1 MEQLH
6 INKSIVQQFYTDI
19 IGQQNAHAVDR
30 LLTDSY
36 IQHNPMVKTGKA
48 GLLETLEVLKSLPK
62 DANQPT
68 PELGM
73 IAEGDL
79 VFTHFKV
86 AFAGQQKLVAEMFRL
101 ENGLI
106 AEHWDAIQAIDDYAW
121 EQVVSMPN
129 GQQGAQPLTDVSYRK
144 IQQLYNEVL
153 LPQQYKNLER
163 FLVAQVTLHA
173 PDVTQ
178 GVDHWVARH
187 RKYQVDKVHRVITE
201 GNMVAVQSSGV
212 VDDKAHVIYAMY
224 CLNKEAN
231 ITKQWLTMQAIPM
244 QMAHNNGMI

>member
-1 MEQLH
+1 MEQLCM
-6 INKSIVQQFYTDI
+6 NKSIVKQFYTDI

-30 LLTDSY
+30 LLTDDY

-48 GLLETLEVLKSLPK
+48 GLLETLEILKSLPK

-73 IAEGDL
+73 MAEGDL

-121 EQVVSMPN
+121 EQVITMSN
-129 GQQGAQPLTDVSYRK
+129 GQQAAQALTDVSHRK
-144 IQQLYNEVL
+144 IQQLYDKVL
-153 LPQQYKNLER
+153 LLRQYENLER
-163 FLVAQVTLHA
+163 FLVANVTLHA

-178 GVDHWVARH
+178 GIERWVARH
-187 RKYQVDKVHRVITE
+187 RKYKVDKVHRVVVE
-201 GNMVAVQSSGV
+201 GNMVAVQSSGIV
-212 VDDKAHVIYAMY
+212 NGKAHVIYAMY
-224 CLNKEAN
+224 CLDEKAH
-231 ITKQWLTMQAIPM
+231 ISKHWLTVQAIPA